1 MRLLDYASASRC
13 PAGNDVCRRV
23 HALEPTLPIR
33 PTFDTSH
40 ATPCIVASDVVDG
53 CAALPAVH
61 VLAGWHMLTDDVK
74 GFFFKSAIYSD
85 RLDIRPDHACFNMWR
100 TSADALRWVQTWGR
114 RPMSNSTLMV
124 TDSCGS
130 KVMTWQP
137 EYAGRYWSAP
147 FEMRE
152 RTNNTGT
159 AAAIQTHDEAMGTK
173 GIGTEPTPPFVMLQL
188 YHSAPVRIIATLRN
202 PVDRLET
209 AFWFHKQFWSVYGPT
224 ASGLH
229 AYASEQ
235 VRDFTKC
242 SDVFGTRRCAF
253 LFERLGPSQA
263 QAFWHCNQIIRGLYE
278 PFVAEWHAAFA
289 AHGKE
294 RAAGRHSSLLVLRVE
309 DMLDRPSTSRAAL
322 QEFLFGVHG
331 GGGDDKTADARAATA
346 GPSSTRSYADSHA
359 ASMNVSCCGGGR
371 GAPEQMLQSTRDV
384 LSGFY
389 RPHNAR
395 LAALLG
401 DDRFLLWDT

>member
-1 MRLLDYASASRC
+1 MMRPWAPRVLALSRRRRLSSQFYHSAGSITPRCVTRSIVSRLHSGSISNFERVRPTASACTLMPASRC
-13 PAGNDVCRRV
+13 VTSPA
-23 HALEPTLPIR
+23 A
-33 PTFDTSH
+33 TSL
-40 ATPCIVASDVVDG
+40 A
-53 CAALPAVH
+53 AALRLLVRAARAGASL
-61 VLAGWHMLTDDVK
+61 LAL
-74 GFFFKSAIYSD
+74 
-85 RLDIRPDHACFNMWR
+85 
-100 TSADALRWVQTWGR
+100 
-114 RPMSNSTLMV
+114 
-124 TDSCGS
+124 
-130 KVMTWQP
+130 QP
-137 EYAGRYWSAP
+137 
-147 FEMRE
+147 
-152 RTNNTGT
+152 N
-159 AAAIQTHDEAMGTK
+159 
-173 GIGTEPTPPFVMLQL
+173 
-188 YHSAPVRIIATLRN
+188 HSR
-202 PVDRLET
+202 
-209 AFWFHKQFWSVYGPT
+209 
-224 ASGLH
+224 
-229 AYASEQ
+229 
-235 VRDFTKC
+235 
-242 SDVFGTRRCAF
+242 
-253 LFERLGPSQA
+253 
-263 QAFWHCNQIIRGLYE
+263 LYE